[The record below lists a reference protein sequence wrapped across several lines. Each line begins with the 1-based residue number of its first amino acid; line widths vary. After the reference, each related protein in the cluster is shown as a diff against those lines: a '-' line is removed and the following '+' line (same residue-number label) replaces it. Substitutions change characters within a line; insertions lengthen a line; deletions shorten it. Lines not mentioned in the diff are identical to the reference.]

1 MLRQLFILLLL
12 FVLSACKKDSAE
24 SPLFD
29 FVSDSWGGVWHLSEI
44 ETGPYG
50 KKYWVNANGTAKDI
64 RIILPDG
71 TMLTSDSLQVCCAP
85 KAYKI
90 GNVLKDI
97 PEPAAKYVNASCSV
111 VYCENCSFWEMD
123 LKGDQLI
130 ITYCK
135 GEKLKYVRR

>member
-24 SPLFD
+24 SPFFD
-29 FVSDSWGGVWHLSEI
+29 FLSDSWGGVWHLSEI

-64 RIILPDG
+64 RILLNDG
-71 TMLTSDSLQVCCAP
+71 TMLTADSLQVCCAP
-85 KAYKI
+85 KSYLVN
-90 GNVLKDI
+90 GQSLSL
-97 PEPAAKYVNASCSV
+97 PEPAAKYVNPACAIINCE
-111 VYCENCSFWEMD
+111 YCAVWDMELRNN
-123 LKGDQLI
+123 QLI

-135 GEKLKYVRR
+135 GERLKYVRR